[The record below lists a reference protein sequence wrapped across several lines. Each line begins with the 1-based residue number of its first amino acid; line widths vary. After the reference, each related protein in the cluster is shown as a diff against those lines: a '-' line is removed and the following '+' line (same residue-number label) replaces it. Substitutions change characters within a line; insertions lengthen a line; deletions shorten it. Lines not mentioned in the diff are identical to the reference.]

1 MIYAGAIELDTGDM
15 VLPACSS
22 RSVLLAMPVLAVI
35 GLGILGSGLYQ
46 RYRSAPAAAARLA
59 GEGDGG
65 PANPDRWDPAQRH
78 HDVRVAN
85 DGGRTRIVIGLCLMA
100 PCAVL
105 ALRFLV

>member
-1 MIYAGAIELDTGDM
+1 MIYAGAIELDTGAM
-15 VLPACSS
+15 VLLLLFAL
-22 RSVLLAMPVLAVI
+22 VLLAMPVLAVI

-46 RYRSAPAAAARLA
+46 RYRSAPAAAARLED
-59 GEGDGG
+59 EGDGG

-100 PCAVL
+100 PCAFL